1 MNVFIF
7 WEGKMPFYIQ
17 KCIDKMK
24 DAFKD
29 KLIIVN
35 YKNIG
40 KYIPTLPTHLRKIRE
55 LALQVDYIRVALL
68 YHNSGVYLDAD
79 CIVFP
84 IMLPYLEDIFSKHK
98 DKELIGLGR
107 NNIIDANAFFVAPNK
122 KSFVLKKILEEQ
134 EKIIGGKRGRLYW
147 SEIGGNL
154 IKQVASEYKDKC
166 LTLNPSPIYFSGW
179 KNTDI
184 FATTDKEKIL
194 EFVDK
199 IVLKKLKGIMLY
211 NKVMK
216 NLYMNH
222 IEEGTLLSYFL
233 IK

>member
-24 DAFKD
+24 DVFND

-35 YKNIG
+35 FKNIN
-40 KYIPTLPTHLRKIRE
+40 KYIPTLPHHLKNIRE

-84 IMLPYLEDIFSKHK
+84 LLAQYLEDIFSKHK
-98 DKELIGLGR
+98 DKDLIGLGK
-107 NNIIDANAFFVAPNK
+107 NNIIDANAFFIAPNK
-122 KSFVLKKILEEQ
+122 KSFVLKKILEQQ
-134 EKIIGGKRGRLYW
+134 ERIIENKRGRLYW

-154 IKQVASEYKDKC
+154 IKQVVSEYKDKC
-166 LTLNPSPIYFSGW
+166 LTLNPSPIYFAGW
-179 KNTDI
+179 KNTEI
-184 FATTDKEKIL
+184 FQTIDKQKIL
-194 EFVDK
+194 EFLDM
-199 IVLKKLKGIMLY
+199 IVSKKLKGIMLY
-211 NKVMK
+211 NKIMK
-216 NLYMNH
+216 NVYMTE
-222 IEEGTLLSYFL
+222 IKSGTLLNYL
-233 IK
+233 LVK